1 MHTFKK
7 GERLS
12 RKKTIEQL
20 FSKGKKFYVPG
31 FKVVWLPYPLED
43 GFPAQILISV
53 SKRSFKHA
61 VDRNLLKRRIREAW
75 RQNKGDFYNYLT
87 DKNTSCALSV
97 IYLSKEIDSYQ
108 EIEQKILLVLQRL
121 QSEYEKTSW

>member
-12 RKKTIEQL
+12 RKKIIEQL
-20 FSKGKKFYVPG
+20 FTKGKKFYVPG

-53 SKRSFKHA
+53 SKRNFKHA

-75 RQNKGDFYNYLT
+75 RQNKAGFYNYLV
-87 DKNTSCALSV
+87 DKNNSCVISV
-97 IYLSKEIDSYQ
+97 IYMSKEIGSYQ
-108 EIEQKILLVLQRL
+108 KIEQKIILVLQRL
-121 QSEYEKTSW
+121 HSEYEKTSW

>member
-12 RKKTIEQL
+12 AKKIIEQL
-20 FSKGKKFYVPG
+20 FAKGKKFYIPG

-43 GFPAQILISV
+43 GFPVQILISV
-53 SKRSFKHA
+53 SKRNFKHA

-75 RQNKGDFYNYLT
+75 RQNKEGFYNYLV
-87 DKNTSCALSV
+87 DKNNSCVISV
-97 IYLSKEIDSYQ
+97 IYMSKEIDSYQ
-108 EIEQKILLVLQRL
+108 KIEQKIILVLQRL
-121 QSEYEKTSW
+121 HSEYEKTSW

>member
-1 MHTFKK
+1 MQTFKK

-31 FKVVWLPYPLED
+31 FKVVWIPYPLED

-53 SKRSFKHA
+53 SKRNFKRA

-75 RQNKGDFYNYLT
+75 RLNKESFYEYLNGAEKT
-87 DKNTSCALSV
+87 CVLSL
-97 IYLSKEIDSYQ
+97 IYLSGEIESFQ
-108 EIEQKILLVLQRL
+108 GIEQKIILILQRL
-121 QSEYEKTSW
+121 QSEYEKTSR